1 MLLAFRGYNA
11 RSFRDP
17 FELSLHATRLSE
29 PGVPRMVDWR
39 EGGHP
44 IGVLPCAGIFGGN
57 ASGKSNLLRA
67 MSDMRKLALSSF
79 QGNTPD
85 GLVETH
91 PFLLGEDEGRA
102 ESSYEVEL
110 ILDGVQYSYG
120 FVVEAGGVRE
130 EWARSYPRGRAVKL
144 LQRDGDR
151 IHLGSDLRAKGRAAE
166 EILRPNALFL
176 STAAAI
182 KHPLFLPIYQ
192 WFRRNLTFAG
202 VETRTVRQAITSE
215 MLEGDWRA
223 QVLALLREAD
233 LGISDVSQ
241 RAIDPDYKDKLR
253 QVIDIF
259 WDEAAPFDV
268 DDIEFKDFEIGLKHR
283 SARARDVEL
292 PEEDE
297 SRGTLVWFGLIG
309 LISKTLREGSV
320 LLADELEASL
330 HPALVDLLVDLF
342 QSQKSNPN
350 RAQLIFNSHEVRLMG
365 DSSERRLGRDQ
376 IWFTEKDDEGA
387 TFLHSL
393 ADVAPRR
400 EEAIARRYLAGRY
413 GGTPIF
419 SPQRLKET
427 AEPVGVGPAE

>member
-29 PGVPRMVDWR
+29 PDVPRMVEWR

-79 QGNTPD
+79 QGNTPE
-85 GLVETH
+85 GPVETH

-110 ILDGVQYSYG
+110 IIDGVQHSYG
-120 FVVEAGGVRE
+120 FVVEANGVRE
-130 EWARSYPRGRAVKL
+130 EWARSYPRGRAVNL

-151 IHLGSDLRAKGRAAE
+151 IHLGNDLRAKGRAVE

-176 STAAAI
+176 STAAAV
-182 KHPLFLPIYQ
+182 KHPLFMPIYQ
-192 WFRRNLTFAG
+192 WFRRNLTFAD
-202 VETRTVRQAITSE
+202 VESRTVRQAITAE
-215 MLEGDWRA
+215 MLEGEWRS

-241 RAIDPDYKDKLR
+241 RAIDPEFNDKLR
-253 QVIDIF
+253 KVIDIF
-259 WDEAAPFDV
+259 WDESVPFDV
-268 DDIEFKDFEIGLKHR
+268 DDIEIKDFEIGLKHR
-283 SARARDVEL
+283 SARATDVEL

-309 LISKTLREGSV
+309 LISKALREGSV

-330 HPALVDLLVDLF
+330 HPALVDVLVDLF
-342 QSQKSNPN
+342 QSQRSNPN

-376 IWFTEKDDEGA
+376 VWFTEKDDEGA
-387 TFLHSL
+387 TYLHSL

-419 SPQRLKET
+419 SPRRLKET
-427 AEPVGVGPAE
+427 AEPAGVGPAE

>member
-29 PGVPRMVDWR
+29 PGVPRMVEWR

-67 MSDMRKLALSSF
+67 MSDMRRLALSSF

-85 GLVETH
+85 GPVETY

-110 ILDGVQYSYG
+110 ILDNVQYSYG

-130 EWARSYPRGRAVKL
+130 EWARSYPRGRAVNL
-144 LQRDGDR
+144 LQRDGDKV
-151 IHLGSDLRAKGRAAE
+151 HLGSDLRAKGRAAE

-182 KHPLFLPIYQ
+182 NHPLFLPIYQ
-192 WFRRNLTFAG
+192 WFRRNLTFAD
-202 VETRTVRQAITSE
+202 VESRTVRQAITAE
-215 MLEGDWRA
+215 MLEGEWRS

-241 RAIDPDYKDKLR
+241 RAVDPEYKEKLR
-253 QVIDIF
+253 KVIDIF
-259 WDEAAPFDV
+259 WDEAMPLDV
-268 DDIEFKDFEIGLKHR
+268 DEIEFKDFEIGLKHR
-283 SARARDVEL
+283 SARAKDVEL

-297 SRGTLVWFGLIG
+297 SRGTLVWFGLVG
-309 LISKTLREGSV
+309 LVSKALREGSV

-330 HPALVDLLVDLF
+330 HPALVDVLVDLF

-350 RAQLIFNSHEVRLMG
+350 RAQLIFNSHEARLMG

-376 IWFTEKDDEGA
+376 VWFTEKDDEGA
-387 TFLHSL
+387 TYLHSL

-419 SPQRLKET
+419 SPRRLKET
-427 AEPVGVGPAE
+427 AEPISVGPGE